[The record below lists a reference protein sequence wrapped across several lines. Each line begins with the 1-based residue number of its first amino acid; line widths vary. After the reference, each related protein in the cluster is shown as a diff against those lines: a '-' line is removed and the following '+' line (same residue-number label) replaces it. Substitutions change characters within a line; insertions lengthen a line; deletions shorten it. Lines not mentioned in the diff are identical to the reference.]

1 MDYAVISGGTG
12 FIGMHLAQE
21 LTKNNFYV
29 YVLTRAE
36 QKAEVFVPNVEYVKY
51 DSQAYFELGKSHPI
65 RLFYH
70 LAWDGVA
77 AEDKNDAKLQVSNIL
92 FSLKMLEYASSI
104 QAEKFIAAGTVAE
117 YVFCQNIMDF
127 NLRQSP
133 NDMYGAAK
141 TAAHY
146 LLEVR
151 ARALNQPF
159 IWAVLPSTFGEG
171 RRDSNIIT
179 YTIKSLLTGKTPE
192 YGALEQMW
200 DFLYIADLVCALRY
214 LGIYGK
220 SGKTYGIGSGV
231 YRPLKSYIEEIRDI
245 VAPGSALKIGSV
257 PQYSNQTFS
266 SCVGIYDITKDTG
279 WYPKISFH
287 DGIVK
292 TVSYYKSHLSV

>member
-21 LTKNNFYV
+21 LTQNNFYV
-29 YVLTRAE
+29 YVLTRTEHKPA
-36 QKAEVFVPNVEYVKY
+36 AVVSNVEYITY
-51 DSQAYFELGKSHPI
+51 DSLAYLELGNSHPI
-65 RLFYH
+65 HLFYH

-77 AEDKNDAKLQVSNIL
+77 TEDKNNAELQVSNIL

-104 QAEKFIAAGTVAE
+104 NAQKFIAAGTVAE

-151 ARALNQPF
+151 ARSLNQPF
-159 IWAVLPSTFGEG
+159 VWAVLPSTFGEG

-179 YTIKSLLTGKTPE
+179 YTIKSLLLGETPS

-214 LGIYGK
+214 LGTNGK

-245 VAPGSALKIGSV
+245 IAPDRTLNIGSV

-279 WYPKISFH
+279 WYPKVSFH

-292 TVSYYKSHLSV
+292 TISYYREHL

>member
-1 MDYAVISGGTG
+1 MEYAVISGGTG

-21 LTKNNFYV
+21 LKQNNFHV
-29 YVLTRAE
+29 YVLTRTLPETEA
-36 QKAEVFVPNVEYVKY
+36 VETGIEYIAY
-51 DSQAYFELGKSHPI
+51 DSPAYHELGRSHSI
-65 RLFYH
+65 QLFYH

-77 AEDKNDAKLQVSNIL
+77 TEDKNNAELQVSNIL
-92 FSLKMLEYASSI
+92 FSLKMLEYAAGI

-151 ARALNQPF
+151 ARSLNQPF

-179 YTIKSLLTGKTPE
+179 YTIKSLLTGKIPE

-200 DFLYIADLVCALRY
+200 DFLYIADLVCALRH
-214 LGIYGK
+214 LGLNGQ

-245 VAPGSALKIGSV
+245 IAPESPLKIGSV

-292 TVSYYKSHLSV
+292 TVAYYRAHL